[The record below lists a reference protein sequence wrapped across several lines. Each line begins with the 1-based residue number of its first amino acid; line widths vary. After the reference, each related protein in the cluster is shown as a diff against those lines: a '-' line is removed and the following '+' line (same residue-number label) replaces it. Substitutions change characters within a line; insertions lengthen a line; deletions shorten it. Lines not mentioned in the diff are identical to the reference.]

1 MSERRQ
7 RILLIGASGT
17 LGSAIAAELGQRHD
31 VIAAGRSSGSIRVDL
46 ADVESI
52 RNALLRAGEL
62 DAVISAAGSVTF
74 APLADFKPAAYGE
87 SLHTLGIADKLL
99 GQVNLALAARD
110 HLRDGG
116 SITLTTGIL
125 SEQPIV
131 AGSSASLVNGAVEAF
146 VRAAAVELPR
156 GLRINVVS
164 PTVLTEAMEAYAPF
178 FRGFEP
184 VTAARAALA
193 FSRSVE
199 GAQTGQVYKV
209 FS

>member
-1 MSERRQ
+1 MSEKRL
-7 RILLIGASGT
+7 RILLVGASGT
-17 LGSAIAAELGQRHD
+17 LGRAVAAELGQRHE
-31 VIAAGRSSGSIRVDL
+31 VIAAGRNSGSLKIDLTDVD
-46 ADVESI
+46 SI
-52 RNALLRAGEL
+52 RHGLEQAGEL
-62 DAVISAAGSVTF
+62 DAVICAAGKVNF
-74 APLADFKPAAYGE
+74 APLADFKAAPYGE

-125 SEQPIV
+125 TEQPIV
-131 AGSSASLVNGAVEAF
+131 QGSSATLVNGAVEGF
-146 VRAAAVELPR
+146 VRAAAIELPR

-164 PTVLTEAMEAYAPF
+164 PNVLVEAMSSYAPY

-184 VTAARAALA
+184 VSAARAALA

-199 GAQTGQVYKV
+199 GAQTGQVYRV
-209 FS
+209 F

>member
-1 MSERRQ
+1 MSEKRL
-7 RILLIGASGT
+7 RILLVGASGT
-17 LGSAIAAELGQRHD
+17 LGRAVAAELGQRHE
-31 VIAAGRSSGSIRVDL
+31 VIAAGRHSGSVKIDLTDVD
-46 ADVESI
+46 SI
-52 RNALLRAGEL
+52 LHGLKQAGEL
-62 DAVISAAGSVTF
+62 DAVISAAGKVNF
-74 APLADFKPAAYGE
+74 APLADFKAAPYGE

-131 AGSSASLVNGAVEAF
+131 QGTSATLVNGAVEAF
-146 VRAAAVELPR
+146 ARAAAIELPR

-164 PTVLTEAMEAYAPF
+164 PNVLTEAMASYAPF

-184 VTAARAALA
+184 VSAARAALA

-209 FS
+209 F